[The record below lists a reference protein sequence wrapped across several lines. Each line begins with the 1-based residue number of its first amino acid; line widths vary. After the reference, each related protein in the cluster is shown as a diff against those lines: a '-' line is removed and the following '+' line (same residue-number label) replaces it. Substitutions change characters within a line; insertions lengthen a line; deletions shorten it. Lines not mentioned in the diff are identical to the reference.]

1 VTLSHDRLDLGY
13 GVEAMLTFAPIATAE
28 PPGI

>member
-1 VTLSHDRLDLGY
+1 MPLSHDRLDLELA
-13 GVEAMLTFAPIATAE
+13 VDAMLTFAPIATSE